1 MESLGDVV
9 HVLDHR
15 GRQDLAE
22 LLSNAVVEFLEI
34 DEGYTIPNG
43 STVTIGKALVWAP
56 IVEFDRLMIL
66 SKDDNKQ
73 ILKAIQEIWPYGEQ
87 EGDMAINEVGYRL
100 DRDSLKDDPNDADE
114 LLQLLEDL
122 RNMLIEV
129 STGGPRIDEVNEEY
143 KECFFQLKA
152 GLEASGLKNPLP
164 YTDLWEWYGK
174 WKRDLPTY
182 QSRREFIGELCG
194 PLESRLREGN
204 SSLGQEIFAE
214 PTGWAL
220 VDRTLGEIRNRLR
233 TASTEEQFQTVGL
246 LCREA
251 LTSLAQTVFDRDK
264 HAPLDEVE
272 ISKTDAKRMLNSY
285 LATEIGGG
293 SNTVARKHARASLDL
308 ANELQHKRTAE
319 FRDAAL
325 CAEATTSV
333 VNLIAILAGQRDR
346 NPHDNTL

>member
-1 MESLGDVV
+1 MESLE
-9 HVLDHR
+9 HVISLLSHR
-15 GRQDLAE
+15 GHRSLAN
-22 LLSNAVVEFLEI
+22 LVSSAVVEFVEI
-34 DEGYTIPNG
+34 DQEYDVQTQSAVVLAEAVIHAPV
-43 STVTIGKALVWAP
+43 SDYDRLKALSKQ
-56 IVEFDRLMIL
+56 DKRRIL
-66 SKDDNKQ
+66 E
-73 ILKAIQEIWPYGEQ
+73 AIQEIWPYGEL
-87 EGDMAINEVGYRL
+87 EGDMAIVEVGYRL
-100 DRDSLKDDPNDADE
+100 DRDSLKDDSHDVDE
-114 LLQLLEDL
+114 LLDLLENL
-122 RNMLIEV
+122 RNLLIEV

-143 KECFFQLKA
+143 KECLFQLKA

-194 PLESRLREGN
+194 PLESRLRERD
-204 SSLGQEIFAE
+204 SSLGLEIFAE

-251 LTSLAQTVFDRDK
+251 LTSLAQTVFDRAQ
-264 HAPLDEVE
+264 HPPLDTVEV
-272 ISKTDAKRMLNSY
+272 SKSDAKRMLERY
-285 LATEIGGG
+285 LATEMGGG

-325 CAEATTSV
+325 CAEATRSV
-333 VNLIAILAGQRDR
+333 VNIIAILEGRRDR
-346 NPHDNTL
+346 NPQNNTS